1 MLSYLICLE
10 PVESARTA
18 HQDGF
23 SILCGAYG
31 SVAELVALQSAFGIE
46 LGDCSA
52 LESQFVESLDG
63 SYPYIALVVL
73 GNACHAVV
81 GESVGCGI
89 QFWLDAFPE
98 VEAEGSILGAIPYV
112 VFAIYK
118 HAVRKTVLVQAVD
131 ALEGGNPAVSLA
143 VEARQSHRGGYI
155 HVVAIL

>member
-81 GESVGCGI
+81 GEPVGCGI
-89 QFWLDAFPE
+89 MFRLYSFSE
-98 VEAEGSILGAIPYV
+98 VEAEGSILGAIPYL
-112 VFAIYK
+112 VFAVNK
-118 HAVRKTVLVQAVD
+118 HAVGESVLVETVD
-131 ALEGGNPAVSLA
+131 ALKGGSPAVLLA
-143 VEARQSHRGGYI
+143 VEACQSH
-155 HVVAIL
+155 